1 MGIRVASFQWVMQC
15 LMQRERLELDSHITF
30 TVRARSVGEVVW
42 LKRNKKSHFEPAT
55 ITTSGSTQY
64 KVHFLSDGAAM
75 NGVTE
80 QQVLHCDESLHRGR
94 STSGTSGTS
103 GGISQEWI
111 KKGAFV
117 NILETANVEP
127 GLGKIWKVHY
137 VSSSSDVV
145 KFVDIKRI
153 KHTPMLKTIH
163 STG

>member
-42 LKRNKKSHFEPAT
+42 LKRNKKSSFEPAT

-80 QQVLHCDESLHRGR
+80 QQVLHCDESLHRGI
-94 STSGTSGTS
+94 
-103 GGISQEWI
+103 GGAS
-111 KKGAFV
+111 
-117 NILETANVEP
+117 L
-127 GLGKIWKVHY
+127 
-137 VSSSSDVV
+137 
-145 KFVDIKRI
+145 
-153 KHTPMLKTIH
+153 
-163 STG
+163 